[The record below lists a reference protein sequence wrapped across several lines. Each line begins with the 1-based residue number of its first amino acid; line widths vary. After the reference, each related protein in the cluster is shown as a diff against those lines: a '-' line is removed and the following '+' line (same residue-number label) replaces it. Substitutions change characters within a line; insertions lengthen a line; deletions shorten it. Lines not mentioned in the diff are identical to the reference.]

1 MSLPTE
7 ILNISSLLS
16 KDLLRQVVSMFYV
29 PFNEVGTS
37 TRSPNIIV
45 DLGVYLLFTFVSLC
59 FILFLRRCI
68 LNPLATYLVTDQRDV
83 GRFGDSATEFVLYFL
98 FSLLG
103 LSCVVREQWLWP
115 STEWWPIEQATMSNS
130 LRCWYLLDAA
140 RYTASLISLIYFEHK
155 RKDFIQM
162 FVHHVVTV
170 VITVLSYHTD
180 FNRVGA
186 IVKLVMDPADVPL
199 HAAKLFKYSSQ
210 EFLADRC
217 FELFAISF
225 FITRLVMYAYV
236 VHASTF
242 ESIVHRKDLA
252 GPGYVCIS
260 GLWILYGLQVW
271 CVVV

>member
-1 MSLPTE
+1 MWCDDEKARKSDDGRGSAFFNFSISIMSLPIE
-7 ILNISSLLS
+7 ILNTSSLLS

-29 PFNEVGTS
+29 RQVISMFYVPFFSSSCDPSVEICPFNNKVGTS

-59 FILFLRRCI
+59 FILVLRRCI

-83 GRFGDSATEFVLYFL
+83 GRFGDSATEFVLYLL

-103 LSCVVREQWLWP
+103 LSCVVGEQWLWP

-170 VITVLSYHTD
+170 RNIILFWTILFLVLND
-180 FNRVGA
+180 F
-186 IVKLVMDPADVPL
+186 
-199 HAAKLFKYSSQ
+199 
-210 EFLADRC
+210 
-217 FELFAISF
+217 
-225 FITRLVMYAYV
+225 
-236 VHASTF
+236 
-242 ESIVHRKDLA
+242 
-252 GPGYVCIS
+252 
-260 GLWILYGLQVW
+260 
-271 CVVV
+271 